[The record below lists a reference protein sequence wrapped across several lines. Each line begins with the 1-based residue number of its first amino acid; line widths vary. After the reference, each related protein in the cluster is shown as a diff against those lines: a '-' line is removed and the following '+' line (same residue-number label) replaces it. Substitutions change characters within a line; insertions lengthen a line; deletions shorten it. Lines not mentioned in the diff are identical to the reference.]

1 MLTKQNL
8 TRVKSSLISHF
19 LSLPAPLPKT
29 HQTLSLNSLSPPF
42 PPPLTFSLHCFHLHP
57 FSNFSASDYDGSKKS
72 CTLFLFSNFP
82 GINLLP
88 PPNYP
93 SSLGKTTY
101 LKKKKIAILLPMALI
116 CLTSNSKNN
125 NLMSHF
131 TTNIINI
138 HQADHANPS

>member
-19 LSLPAPLPKT
+19 LSLPAPFPKT

-57 FSNFSASDYDGSKKS
+57 FSIFSASYYDGSKKS

-101 LKKKKIAILLPMALI
+101 LKKKKNCNSTAHGSHLL
-116 CLTSNSKNN
+116 
-125 NLMSHF
+125 
-131 TTNIINI
+131 NIKLKK
-138 HQADHANPS
+138 Q